1 MSEQFIDKTTV
12 VKTAEPLHLKLER
25 FAKTSKVAITLNI
38 DPNNPMDQLM
48 IDLAESNTKLAIEA
62 FKTLAVEQLGAVL
75 TDDNGEPV
83 KTMTTKELASLKR
96 GPKRRKKNGY
106 AVRQKSS

>member
-1 MSEQFIDKTTV
+1 MYVMDIENTIVDKTTV

-38 DPNNPMDQLM
+38 DPNNPISMDQLL
-48 IDLAESNTKLAIEA
+48 IDVAESNVKLAIEA

-83 KTMTTKELASLKR
+83 TTLTSKELANL
-96 GPKRRKKNGY
+96 
-106 AVRQKSS
+106 RQKSA